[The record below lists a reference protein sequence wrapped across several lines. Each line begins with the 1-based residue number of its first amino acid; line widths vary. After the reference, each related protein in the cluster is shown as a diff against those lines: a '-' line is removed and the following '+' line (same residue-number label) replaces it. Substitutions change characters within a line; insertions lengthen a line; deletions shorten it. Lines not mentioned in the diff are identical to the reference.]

1 MEFRRDATSGSTTR
15 LTLRDPAAFKPE
27 PKKEEKGGSGSG
39 GGDAKM
45 EKEVDLQTR
54 LGSRRRGTAK
64 GHQMSD
70 RQTIRLLERLSR
82 RMRNIVARGVISLV
96 RDAHK
101 WQSTQ
106 LELLDGEVLDD
117 AERAQ
122 QYGFSS
128 VPHAGAEA
136 VVLFVG
142 ADRSHPVVLAVD
154 DRRYRVQ
161 ALKDGEVVIYTDE
174 GDRIHLKR
182 ERTIEVTTRHFVV
195 KAEDDVRIET
205 KNFSVQADQSVQVET
220 ASTRFA
226 TGALAFGGPGRRR
239 RHGTAHRRHRGLAGS
254 AKQWRRRL
262 PEPACAYGRT
272 GRERYDGQPR
282 GRIAWISVC
291 ISTRRTACSTLCSPG
306 RWPDLQGDDGLMT
319 AVIISLFTDARAHD
333 DDPLPDERVGVSSD
347 RRGWWGDCLP
357 DAQGEQTL
365 ESIGSRLWLLWREK
379 DLDSVVAVPGSM
391 RKRRWP
397 G

>member
-1 MEFRRDATSGSTTR
+1 
-15 LTLRDPAAFKPE
+15 
-27 PKKEEKGGSGSG
+27 
-39 GGDAKM
+39 
-45 EKEVDLQTR
+45 
-54 LGSRRRGTAK
+54 
-64 GHQMSD
+64 MSD

-205 KNFSVQADQSVQVET
+205 KNFSVQVET

-226 TGALAFGGPGRRR
+226 TGALAFGGQGGGAVTAQLTGGIVASQDLQSNGGAVSLN
-239 RHGTAHRRHRGLAGS
+239 RHVHTGVQAGS
-254 AKQWRRRL
+254 D
-262 PEPACAYGRT
+262 T
-272 GRERYDGQPR
+272 
-282 GRIAWISVC
+282 
-291 ISTRRTACSTLCSPG
+291 TASP
-306 RWPDLQGDDGLMT
+306 
-319 AVIISLFTDARAHD
+319 
-333 DDPLPDERVGVSSD
+333 VG
-347 RRGWWGDCLP
+347 G
-357 DAQGEQTL
+357 
-365 ESIGSRLWLLWREK
+365 
-379 DLDSVVAVPGSM
+379 
-391 RKRRWP
+391 
-397 G
+397 

>member
-1 MEFRRDATSGSTTR
+1 
-15 LTLRDPAAFKPE
+15 
-27 PKKEEKGGSGSG
+27 
-39 GGDAKM
+39 
-45 EKEVDLQTR
+45 
-54 LGSRRRGTAK
+54 
-64 GHQMSD
+64 MSD

-161 ALKDGEVVIYTDE
+161 ALKNGEVVIYTDE

-195 KAEDDVRIET
+195 KAEDDV
-205 KNFSVQADQSVQVET
+205 QVET

-226 TGALAFGGPGRRR
+226 TGALAFGGQG
-239 RHGTAHRRHRGLAGS
+239 GGAVTAQLAGGIVAS
-254 AKQWRRRL
+254 Q
-262 PEPACAYGRT
+262 
-272 GRERYDGQPR
+272 
-282 GRIAWISVC
+282 
-291 ISTRRTACSTLCSPG
+291 
-306 RWPDLQGDDGLMT
+306 DLQSNGGAVSLNRHVHTGVQAGSDTT
-319 AVIISLFTDARAHD
+319 AS
-333 DDPLPDERVGVSSD
+333 PVG
-347 RRGWWGDCLP
+347 G
-357 DAQGEQTL
+357 
-365 ESIGSRLWLLWREK
+365 
-379 DLDSVVAVPGSM
+379 
-391 RKRRWP
+391 
-397 G
+397 

>member
-1 MEFRRDATSGSTTR
+1 
-15 LTLRDPAAFKPE
+15 
-27 PKKEEKGGSGSG
+27 
-39 GGDAKM
+39 
-45 EKEVDLQTR
+45 
-54 LGSRRRGTAK
+54 
-64 GHQMSD
+64 MSD

-161 ALKDGEVVIYTDE
+161 ALKNGEVVIYTDE

-182 ERTIEVTTRHFVV
+182 ERTIEVTTRNFVV

-220 ASTRFA
+220 ASTRIA
-226 TGALAFGGPGRRR
+226 TGALAFGGQGGGAVTAQLTGGIVASQDLQSNGGAVSLN
-239 RHGTAHRRHRGLAGS
+239 RHVHSGVQAGS
-254 AKQWRRRL
+254 D
-262 PEPACAYGRT
+262 T
-272 GRERYDGQPR
+272 
-282 GRIAWISVC
+282 
-291 ISTRRTACSTLCSPG
+291 TASP
-306 RWPDLQGDDGLMT
+306 
-319 AVIISLFTDARAHD
+319 
-333 DDPLPDERVGVSSD
+333 VG
-347 RRGWWGDCLP
+347 G
-357 DAQGEQTL
+357 
-365 ESIGSRLWLLWREK
+365 
-379 DLDSVVAVPGSM
+379 
-391 RKRRWP
+391 
-397 G
+397 

>member
-1 MEFRRDATSGSTTR
+1 
-15 LTLRDPAAFKPE
+15 
-27 PKKEEKGGSGSG
+27 
-39 GGDAKM
+39 
-45 EKEVDLQTR
+45 
-54 LGSRRRGTAK
+54 
-64 GHQMSD
+64 MSD

-106 LELLDGEVLDD
+106 LELLDGEVLED

-161 ALKDGEVVIYTDE
+161 ALKNGEVVIYTDE

-182 ERTIEVTTRHFVV
+182 ERTIEVTTRHFVL

-205 KNFSVQADQSVQVET
+205 KNFSIRAAQHVQVET

-226 TGALAFGGPGRRR
+226 TGALAFGGQGGAAVTAQLTGGIVASQDLQSNGGAVSLN
-239 RHGTAHRRHRGLAGS
+239 RHVHSGVQAGS
-254 AKQWRRRL
+254 D
-262 PEPACAYGRT
+262 T
-272 GRERYDGQPR
+272 
-282 GRIAWISVC
+282 
-291 ISTRRTACSTLCSPG
+291 TASP
-306 RWPDLQGDDGLMT
+306 
-319 AVIISLFTDARAHD
+319 
-333 DDPLPDERVGVSSD
+333 VG
-347 RRGWWGDCLP
+347 G
-357 DAQGEQTL
+357 
-365 ESIGSRLWLLWREK
+365 
-379 DLDSVVAVPGSM
+379 
-391 RKRRWP
+391 
-397 G
+397 